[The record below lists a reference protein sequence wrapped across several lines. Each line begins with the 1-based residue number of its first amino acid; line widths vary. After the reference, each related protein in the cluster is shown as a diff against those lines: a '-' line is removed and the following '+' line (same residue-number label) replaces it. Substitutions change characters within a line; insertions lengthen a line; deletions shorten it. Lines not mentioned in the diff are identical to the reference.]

1 MSDDATKHNYF
12 QQPRWQAVIY
22 APSVAAAP
30 EFIDAPPSDRPI
42 LRFGD
47 LTLDPRTREV
57 SRAERAIVLTP
68 LEFALLELFLMHPH
82 RVLTRP
88 FIFTRVWGFD
98 FSATS
103 NALNV
108 YVGYLRRKIEK
119 PGERRLIHTVR
130 GVGYV
135 LR

>member
-1 MSDDATKHNYF
+1 MLF
-12 QQPRWQAVIY
+12 

-30 EFIDAPPSDRPI
+30 AFASTPPNGGPV
-42 LRFGD
+42 LRFAD

-57 SRAERAIVLTP
+57 RRGERQIALTP
-68 LEFALLELFLMHPH
+68 LEFALLELFLAHPH
-82 RVLTRP
+82 HVLTRA

-108 YVGYLRRKIEK
+108 YVGYLRRKIEGS
-119 PGERRLIHTVR
+119 GERRLIHTVR